1 MGTSPRVRTVAMVMV
16 MSVMSVMAVMALA
29 LAFPFAFGH
38 IFGSYATFAFSFSS
52 FRVFDAFSL

>member
-1 MGTSPRVRTVAMVMV
+1 MVMV